1 MKMIKKVLFILIIF
15 VNLIILSHEINLFA
29 AEEQKKGRHVT
40 SAAKDEDGNI
50 IGTRWDC
57 VEAYFDLNCAP
68 IGSYMIVYNN

>member
-1 MKMIKKVLFILIIF
+1 MKLIKKVLFIFILF
-15 VNLIILSHEINLFA
+15 LNIILLNNGLNVFA

-68 IGSYMIVYNN
+68 IGSYIILYNN